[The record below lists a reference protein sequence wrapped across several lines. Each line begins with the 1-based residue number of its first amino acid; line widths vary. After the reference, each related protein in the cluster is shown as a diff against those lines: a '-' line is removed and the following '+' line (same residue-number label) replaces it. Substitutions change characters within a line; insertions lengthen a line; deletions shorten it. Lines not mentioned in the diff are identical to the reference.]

1 MKRPVGRWLILWI
14 GAGLLFVAMLAATL
28 PAAAQG
34 GAEACPALVELA
46 LQSVREVCDRLGRDE
61 ACYGHT
67 LVEATFWD
75 EAADLTFSAPAD
87 RVPLLDLRTLATAP
101 LDLASETW
109 GVALLNL
116 QTPVEGALPGQAV
129 TFLLMGDAQLENAVA
144 PEDASADLAPMQ
156 AFYFTAGLSAP
167 ACTEAPDAL
176 FVQSPQGVEV
186 ALRINDLD
194 VTIGSSIIVSLTTI
208 PDGAGGQIPVMVVTL
223 LQGSANVLFNDQRI
237 AFEQPDWTDAAAL
250 PVYAVTLNAEGRV
263 DENSV
268 AVEPPLDA
276 IAPAVQ
282 ASCANAMIML
292 ERPQTL
298 CSTPLAPAS
307 IAPQTVPP
315 SGSADPLAG
324 VGPGDPC
331 TAAPGSTI
339 NRRGGPG
346 TNYPLQG
353 QLTAL
358 ESVQLAGYAEGA
370 DGYRWYQ
377 TAGGTWL
384 RGDLVRTAGNCAAL
398 GPVPT
403 PQPPAPAPA
412 PSGGGRGTQ
421 VGLMWHLMACTYSEE
436 SIVSPVSF
444 GWGVGCFDTAE
455 SANAHS
461 NPAAFQLYVDGVAL
475 DMSVLQKRGPE
486 VHAPVCPYGWSYYYP
501 AIPLSPGEHT
511 LTLNQTLIDSWQDQS
526 GGGQAGQTNT
536 MGCVINVTR

>member
-1 MKRPVGRWLILWI
+1 MNHRTSVIVTC
-14 GAGLLFVAMLAATL
+14 LLLAATL
-28 PAAAQG
+28 LPGTAQPAAAQG
-34 GAEACPALVELA
+34 GSETCPALVELA
-46 LQSVREVCDRLGRDE
+46 LQTVREACDRLGRDE
-61 ACYGHT
+61 ACYGHAQ
-67 LVEATFWD
+67 VEATFWD
-75 EAADLTFSAPAD
+75 ENANVPFSAPAD
-87 RVPLLDLRTLATAP
+87 RAPLLDLRTLATAP
-101 LDLASETW
+101 LDVATEVW
-109 GVALLNL
+109 GVAVLSL
-116 QTPVEGALPGQAV
+116 QASLEGTLPGQAV
-129 TFLLMGDAQLENAVA
+129 TFLLMGDATLENAVTPA
-144 PEDASADLAPMQ
+144 QAAADVIPMQ
-156 AFYFTAGLSAP
+156 AFYFTSGLSAP
-167 ACTEAPDAL
+167 ACAEAPDAL
-176 FVQSPQGVEV
+176 VIQSPTGVEV
-186 ALRINDLD
+186 ALRINDLE
-194 VTIGSSIIVSLTTI
+194 VTIGSTIIVSLTTI

-223 LQGSANVLFNDQRI
+223 LQGTANVLFNDQRI
-237 AFEQPDWTDAAAL
+237 AFEQPDWSNAAAL

-268 AVEPPLDA
+268 AVEPPLEA

-282 ASCANAMIML
+282 ASCANAMTL
-292 ERPQTL
+292 LGRPQTL
-298 CSTPLAPAS
+298 CGVPLAQAS

-315 SGSADPLAG
+315 SGPADPLAG
-324 VGPGDPC
+324 VGPADPC
-331 TAAPGSTI
+331 RAAPGSTI
-339 NRRGGPG
+339 NQRGGPG

-358 ESVQLAGYAEGA
+358 ESVQLAGYADGA

-384 RGDLVRTAGNCAAL
+384 RGDLVRTAGACAAL

-436 SIVSPVSF
+436 GIVNPVSF

-461 NPAAFQLYVDGVAL
+461 NPAAFQLYVDGAAL

-486 VHAPVCPYGWSYYYP
+486 VHAPICPYGWSYYYP

-511 LTLNQTLIDSWQDQS
+511 LTLNQTLIDSWNDVS

-536 MGCVINVTR
+536 MSCVINVVR